1 MKLLEFRSFKLDK
14 KRVQVFEQKIS
25 NVATIRN
32 SNISMKSMSLLKD
45 MISDATIISQFD
57 AKIIMINAGG
67 SSGIDFEYKF
77 PILQLATKLLHLTF
91 LCIIDP
97 ACR

>member
-25 NVATIRN
+25 NVVTIRN

-45 MISDATIISQFD
+45 MISDATIISQLD
-57 AKIIMINAGG
+57 AKIIIINAGG
-67 SSGIDFEYKF
+67 TLCLVDQVVL
-77 PILQLATKLLHLTF
+77 ILNINF
-91 LCIIDP
+91 LYCS
-97 ACR
+97 